1 MSTITTLKEAK
12 EVTGGGVTDQNSK
25 MPEKNYDISA
35 WDCITGSNLV
45 KVEGSTCQGCYAQ
58 KGNYLRYKNGSVG
71 KSHKK
76 HLESLSNPKWV
87 EGMAYQMKHYKVKY
101 MRFHSSGDLQS
112 YEHLKK
118 IVEVAKLSPDTKFW
132 IPTREIGFINQ
143 AKKERLNMPDNIVF
157 RVSAP
162 MKNGKLRNETFKNTS
177 SVITDKKFLGNSWS
191 CPAQNQGGACLDC
204 RKCWDSNIS
213 DVAYPFH

>member
-1 MSTITTLKEAK
+1 MITTLKEAK
-12 EVTGGGVTDQNSK
+12 EVTGGGVTDNNPK

-35 WDCITGSNLV
+35 WDCKTGSKLV
-45 KVEGSTCQGCYAQ
+45 QVEGSTCQGCYAQ

-87 EGMAYQMKHYKVKY
+87 EGMAFQMKHYKVKY

-118 IVEVAKLSPDTKFW
+118 IVEVAKLSPDTRFW

-191 CPAQNQGGACLDC
+191 CPAQKQGGACLDC

>member
-12 EVTGGGVTDQNSK
+12 EVTGGGVTNQNSK
-25 MPEKNYDISA
+25 MPEYNYDLSA
-35 WDCITGSNLV
+35 WDCIKGSKLV
-45 KVEGSTCQGCYAQ
+45 QVEGSTCEGCYAQ
-58 KGNYLRYKNGSVG
+58 RGNYLRYKNGSVG

-76 HLESLSNPKWV
+76 HLESLYNPKWV

-112 YEHLKK
+112 YEHLKN

-191 CPAQNQGGACLDC
+191 CPAQNQGGACMDC